1 MTRVIFFLFVNIFII
16 NTTMAEEGY
25 EYSFI
30 EKTNQKIHLLKIDL
44 NKYNISLISAH
55 NSVFGREKAGDIA
68 ERENAEI
75 AINAGFFQIGGNED
89 GRPTGTLIINGKI
102 FGLRTTKHSV
112 FTVNNNK
119 PSIENWHPEI
129 EMQIAQAK
137 FTPEKY
143 NKFANNTS
151 VILYSDRWGYSTLT
165 SFKNRNEIIIS
176 KQMKVISLANHGNNN
191 IPHEGYVLSL
201 PKKQDISSIR
211 IGDLVQFKEKSY
223 SIFNKSTS
231 AIMGI
236 PFLIMDGLANDKLSS
251 SEKHARTAI
260 GIDQDGNVII
270 IVVECIYTKS
280 PASLTLRET
289 QDIFKEKNISINDL
303 HVTDIKKI
311 LFNELS
317 SKTNAEGISLKEL
330 ANLML
335 EQDCIAAIN
344 LDGGGSST
352 LYINGKYINQ
362 QIGDTDEGNG
372 LKIVRPVSDAIIFK
386 KK

>member
-1 MTRVIFFLFVNIFII
+1 
-16 NTTMAEEGY
+16 
-25 EYSFI
+25 
-30 EKTNQKIHLLKIDL
+30 
-44 NKYNISLISAH
+44 
-55 NSVFGREKAGDIA
+55 
-68 ERENAEI
+68 
-75 AINAGFFQIGGNED
+75 
-89 GRPTGTLIINGKI
+89 
-102 FGLRTTKHSV
+102 
-112 FTVNNNK
+112 
-119 PSIENWHPEI
+119 
-129 EMQIAQAK
+129 MQIAQAK
-137 FTPEKY
+137 FTPKKY

-317 SKTNAEGISLKEL
+317 SKTNAEGINLKEL

-335 EQDCIAAIN
+335 KQDCIAAIN
-344 LDGGGSST
+344 LDGGESST